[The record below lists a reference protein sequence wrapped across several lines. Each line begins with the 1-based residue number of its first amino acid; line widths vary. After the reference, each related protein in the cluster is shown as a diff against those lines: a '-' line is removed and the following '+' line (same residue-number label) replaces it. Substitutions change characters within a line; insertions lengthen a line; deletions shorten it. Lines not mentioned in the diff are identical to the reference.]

1 MLSASFFTGV
11 SPKIFFFFCF
21 AIILILTVIL
31 VLFCSIIQKLL
42 GSRETEINSVLV
54 YSMVWDLFSG
64 LVKELLI

>member
-1 MLSASFFTGV
+1 MLSALFFTGV
-11 SPKIFFFFCF
+11 SPKIFFCF